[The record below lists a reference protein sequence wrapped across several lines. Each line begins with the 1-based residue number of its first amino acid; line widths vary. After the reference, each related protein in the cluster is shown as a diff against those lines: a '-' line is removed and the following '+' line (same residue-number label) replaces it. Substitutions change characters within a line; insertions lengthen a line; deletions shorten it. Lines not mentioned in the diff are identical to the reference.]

1 MVEKQLVPYSR
12 TRVSPFFSGSN
23 NFELEDSDVPENYN
37 HAPSYEDIRLNSRF
51 ELISNNGGFGL
62 FGGDLDELTNLVMS
76 DIDDDEM
83 LDTYLTALNAESISD
98 GKSMLEGMPDVLQE
112 QEFAN
117 LPPAAQKRLR
127 DMGYRTPGE
136 KGPGFAWGLG
146 GIPYVGDFVKGVTK
160 LSFKGLGIG
169 AKIVQIDKAWEL
181 LMMSGRFAQRTGRS
195 LAYTDAKEGSFF
207 GDIGSLMDGWRMT
220 EHAET
225 SFDENSH
232 AQVMKMGFN
241 DSQVEMLKMYAG
253 FGQNGVWDLIVRRTG
268 LEDDQAIRQ
277 QFEKEMDW
285 INSERAHEAINV
297 FDEGRVDTMEYSRK
311 FYNKNNAFLPDA
323 ERGTMYGTVVGFA
336 GSMTTEILLDPTTW
350 AGGIWMKAI
359 KLTRPAQQAMVRPG
373 MIRRTGMKMKARVMG
388 KDLKKGPWQA
398 RESTW
403 NNIDFWN
410 DLTNAMRANNKYS
423 LRGTSGAD
431 EMAGW
436 FTKARAENF
445 FGGIKPILL
454 WRGRQLIKFQDE
466 LADSFKSLDELDD
479 LTSQIFREAAEA
491 GTKMTVNDA
500 RLIAENRL
508 TKANPDWVH
517 PETYLLKKYKGLIPV
532 YERMRAWHMQ
542 KRSLQYSTPKGD
554 VFGFFTKEG
563 LRAGAETTQEAMEY
577 MYTSAFTK
585 ANNKGLSNPEGIW
598 EFMHSEAG
606 TAALSTGFGGRGAAN
621 AVLLP
626 TGVVGRSLGLAR
638 KHIDKVIDFGAR
650 DFQTTGLAKN
660 MSRIGMQYLAQQG
673 RWVAR
678 ELSDRM
684 NLPIGD
690 PNRIVIKDLKTP
702 LDARSIGLILQTS
715 AEGATDANLLTGMGI
730 TDPAQV
736 NELITTAATL
746 KKEFVEYASKQSMFD
761 ELFNFYG
768 DQGINI
774 ADKQTLKNIKTGERP
789 EVFSGWF
796 RVYNNYL
803 EHARHR
809 PGSRNYE
816 LVNSLKEGALGTGD
830 HVKAIAVQLMYHP
843 AKLAKKL
850 TTHVP
855 LNNVIDVLDDKT
867 ALKEFD
873 SLVEMGILAD
883 MPREV
888 IEHFKHTFINGT
900 EAQRWNVQVEFFMD
914 FLARSGAILHG
925 GPKVDSFMRRFIS
938 KADHVYDIRR
948 QDNFDFFGGFEVK
961 RAVVPGPAQ
970 SAQLSKM
977 NIIPDFRE
985 LAGVARYMGFI
996 RHMGWAMGLPT
1007 IDKLFSKVWR
1017 PSVLL
1022 RFGYVPRNGGDELLQ
1037 FVLREGITPTIRG
1050 RLARIVS
1057 GRTVMFDQYGT
1068 KIPVYKGRAVRDVF
1082 DANGKLIRKGE
1093 YEDLLVGSD
1102 LKQIANLN
1110 LKSMGEVH
1118 HNKLMGLLTAPFRFA
1133 SEISGVG
1140 DMAVTRKTLKRL
1152 TDDPTMRR
1160 NFQFSDWEKQRK
1172 MFEDNRKI
1180 IRSEMSSTI
1189 RGKIFYRNWVLG
1201 QWAAARSSEVMHKF
1215 ANAAGLPSKAATA
1228 QWFGKKLT
1236 DETEFEA
1243 HMDAMDI
1250 LLSHPSVRDS
1260 FMRDLFNTYD
1270 PYLNPQHS
1278 LDQAMK
1284 AGGFGKAIQARHRI
1298 PLNYAA
1304 SEFKWVGK
1312 GSKDPDYWNG
1322 VNSQL
1327 VEMSQSPTHVAMAR
1341 ELSQYVSVQ
1350 AEKTNRIILDELGIV
1365 FDADDPIGASRQVA
1379 QIVERLTVQQRRSLK
1394 QLYNS
1399 TGNINLTADD
1409 FDGPTHFHSEF
1420 NNWAN
1425 NTGQDN
1431 NLVEIFVELL
1441 TDPKAPSN
1449 TDVNFWT
1456 SIINQDWM
1464 VAKLGSGS
1472 GSTAMSRLMAMSLI
1486 APDSRRLSSSLDEV
1500 LALAHDAN
1508 TTYMRS
1514 PQGQQLAHSM
1524 VSYELGGHGIAGQTG
1539 MAPPQRGAVR
1549 VWTPKLSEPAVRVL
1563 ADYLIRAGQDPDS
1576 VIHIQNVIYRKLMRR
1591 LPQTLPDREKIAD
1604 RVLTLIH
1611 PSATPYQDRT
1621 IGSFE
1626 DMIGFSQAAEQT
1638 HIPLLTGSADPHVA
1652 HSIGE
1657 ALDEALREI
1666 AEMPSGIGV
1675 GADWIGPKLEVR
1687 DLSSDAFFAKPGLT
1701 EARLTNQYGA
1711 TPRVNQNGTVVSEVA
1726 GIEPNGS
1733 RIFYTV
1739 GDDGK
1744 IISPEDVGG
1753 FENQSVF
1760 AVAQD
1765 VLAQP
1770 GGVVQIQD
1778 SVPQVILKRTY
1789 KRKNPKSGRVEYYTS
1804 QANYTNKDFNPDDWE
1819 VIDEFHTVLNDTDA
1833 MIEDMARVQLDG
1845 LKHLTLSQASETAM
1859 HEIIFELL
1867 DDEVVASR
1875 LMANG
1880 TGADL
1885 PKSMYA
1891 EFGVVATKLEG
1902 QAKFDYLW
1910 NKVLTSWFDGVIH
1923 PAMEAMVREPMF
1935 THYFAEA
1942 WRLYDKTEAT
1952 YMINAAKESPILN
1965 KLGLFSTADNAD
1977 IIPEL
1982 EDFVKHVWSNQAL
1995 DPNDA
2000 LSKVAYAMSQGDYD
2014 TVGKLVS
2021 RESDLD
2027 FMKVLIKDSDNR
2039 AGAIRELTKYSNRRF
2054 NAHQNRVNHAM
2065 EKAGSV
2071 TASFIDDHRIR
2082 SQFQE
2087 MVGSLI
2093 PFWFAED
2100 LYLRRWVRGLTQN
2113 PLMLRNLQLTI
2124 RGGEKAGMVREDQN
2138 GRRYLV
2144 IPATLPSSQ
2153 VLMDAIHEIPVIG
2166 GYLAGVASIPTT
2178 EQMFRLDRLM
2188 PGYDMETVGRPQV
2201 GPFISYPLTRLAVSD
2216 PTIFE
2221 DISPFMQER
2230 FAYVADGRDAED
2242 AGNSKL
2248 HDFLDAF
2255 FPYPISQG
2263 LIMTGEHWNRG
2274 EQFASAQ
2281 LQAVKLRQATGRMP
2295 TQDQISRKEDP
2306 DLFNEEFMEQLDHE
2320 AQQIMGMNFT
2330 TWFLGTGK
2338 GTPTDLRFGD
2348 AWDWNSEL
2356 HWYIQ
2361 QGWTHDE
2368 ALLMFYDNHKYDEDF
2383 DKDSWETQTKMSL
2396 FQTSTTKKVG
2406 VGYMQQSENVDLW
2419 LNDNSEWAMSNPHA
2433 TSFLVPYETGLEYNE
2448 DMAWGWK
2455 QRQIA
2460 KGLRELKSRDEYVK
2474 DFYFNGAASEY
2485 YDRKQRNSYA
2495 VAVLQSQNQMEAANE
2510 LTERFK
2516 IWDKGFM
2523 DRHPVFFVETQKGRS
2538 AIRREATFEEFRN
2551 IIRYPELV
2559 PDTPHKNEILDVMKD
2574 VVRLNYELELI
2585 KLRPN
2590 VEDYRSFVK
2599 AFFLRRIEEKVAGK
2613 PYLQPLL
2620 NNLVIP
2626 YLNQE
2631 WVGQFRA
2638 GLVRISP
2645 KIIPDREWTGVTL

>member
-1 MVEKQLVPYSR
+1 MAEKQLVPYSR

-23 NFELEDSDVPENYN
+23 NYELPDSDVPENYD
-37 HAPSYEDIRLNSRF
+37 HAPSYEDVRLNNRF
-51 ELISNNGGFGL
+51 ELISNNGGFGI
-62 FGGDLDELTNLVMS
+62 FGGDLDQLTDIVMADTS
-76 DIDDDEM
+76 DDDM
-83 LDTYLTALNAESISD
+83 LDEYLTTRNAESVSD
-98 GKSMLEGMPDVLQE
+98 GKSMLESMADPIQE

-127 DMGYRTPGE
+127 DIGYRPPGE

-160 LSFKGLGIG
+160 LSVKGLGIG
-169 AKIVQIDKAWEL
+169 AKIVQLDKAWEL
-181 LMMSGRFAQRTGRS
+181 LMMSGRFAQRAGRS
-195 LAYTDAKEGSFF
+195 LAYTDAKEGSFL
-207 GDIGSLMDGWRMT
+207 GDIGSVMDGWRMT

-225 SFDENSH
+225 SFDENSY
-232 AQVMKMGFN
+232 AQVMKMGFD
-241 DSQVEMLKMYAG
+241 DSQVEMLRMYAG

-268 LEDDQAIRQ
+268 LEDDESIRQ
-277 QFEKEMDW
+277 EFEKEMDW
-285 INSERAHEAINV
+285 INSDRAREAINV

-311 FYNKNNAFLPDA
+311 FWNKNNAFLPDA
-323 ERGTMYGTVVGFA
+323 ERGTTYGTIVGFA

-359 KLTRPAQQAMVRPG
+359 KLTRPAQMAMVRPG
-373 MIRRTGMKMKARVMG
+373 LVKRTFLKNKARIQG

-410 DLTNAMRANNKYS
+410 NLTDAMRANNKYS

-431 EMAGW
+431 EMADW
-436 FTKARAENF
+436 FSKARSENF

-466 LADSFKSLDELDD
+466 VAESFKSLDELDT
-479 LTSQIFREAAEA
+479 LTSEIFREAAEA
-491 GTKMTVNDA
+491 GKKITIKDA
-500 RLIAENRL
+500 ELIAESRL
-508 TKANPDWVH
+508 TKANPDWIH
-517 PETYLLKKYKGLIPV
+517 PETYLLQKYKGLKPV
-532 YERMRAWHMQ
+532 YERMKAWHKQ
-542 KRSLQYSTPKGD
+542 KRTLQYVAPKGD
-554 VFGFFTKEG
+554 VW
-563 LRAGAETTQEAMEY
+563 ETFVETVGTQTLGREAMEN
-577 MYTSAFTK
+577 MYTAGFTK
-585 ANNKGLSNPEGIW
+585 ANTGLSTPDGIW
-598 EFMHSEAG
+598 EFMYSEAG

-638 KHIDKVIDFGAR
+638 KHIDVIVDFGAR
-650 DFQTTGLAKN
+650 NFQTTALAKD

-684 NLPIGD
+684 NLPVGD
-690 PNRIVIKDLKTP
+690 ANRIVIKDLKKP
-702 LDARSIGLILQTS
+702 LDARSIGLILQSTADGPVDS
-715 AEGATDANLLTGMGI
+715 RLLQSMGI
-730 TDPAQV
+730 SDPAQV
-736 NELITTAATL
+736 EDLIKTAETL
-746 KKEFVEYASKQSMFD
+746 KKEFVDYASKQSMFD
-761 ELFNFYG
+761 ELFNFYA

-774 ADKQTLKNIKTGERP
+774 ADQDVLKNIKTGQRP
-789 EVFSGWF
+789 ETFSGWF

-803 EHARHR
+803 EHARHK

-816 LVNSLKEGALGTGD
+816 LIGGLKAGALGVGD
-830 HVKAIAVQLMYHP
+830 HVKAVAVQLMYHP

-855 LNNVIDVLDDKT
+855 LNNIIDVLDDKT

-873 SLVEMGILAD
+873 ALVEMGILAD

-900 EAQRWNVQVEFFMD
+900 EAQRWNVQVEFLMD
-914 FLARSGAILHG
+914 FMARSGAILHG
-925 GPKVDSFMRRFIS
+925 GPKVETFMRRFIS
-938 KADHVYDIRR
+938 KADHVYDINR
-948 QDNFDFFGGFEVK
+948 QDNIDFFGGFEVK

-985 LAGVARYMGFI
+985 LAGIARYMGFI
-996 RHMGWAMGLPT
+996 RHMGWAMSLPT
-1007 IDKLFSKVWR
+1007 IDKMFSKVWR

-1037 FVLREGITPTIRG
+1037 FVLREGMGATIRG
-1050 RLARIVS
+1050 RLARVVN

-1068 KIPVYKGRAVRDVF
+1068 KIPVYKGRAVHDVF
-1082 DANGKLIRKGE
+1082 DPVTGKRIRKGE

-1118 HNKLMGLLTAPFRFA
+1118 HNKFMGLLTAPLRFA

-1140 DMAVTRKTLKRL
+1140 DIAVTRKTLKRL
-1152 TDDPTMRR
+1152 TDDPTKRR
-1160 NFQFSDWEKQRK
+1160 KFQFSDWETQRK

-1180 IRSEMSSTI
+1180 VRSEMSSTI

-1215 ANAAGLPSKAATA
+1215 ANSAGLPSKAATA

-1278 LDQAMK
+1278 LDQAMRS
-1284 AGGFGKAIQARHRI
+1284 GGFGKAIQARHRI
-1298 PLNYAA
+1298 PLNYAG
-1304 SEFKWVGK
+1304 SDFTWVD
-1312 GSKDPDYWNG
+1312 KDGDRTLDYWNG
-1322 VNSQL
+1322 LNSQL
-1327 VEMSQSPTHVAMAR
+1327 VEMSQSPAHVLMAR

-1350 AEKTNRIILDELGIV
+1350 AERTNRIILDELGIV
-1365 FDADDPIGASRQVA
+1365 FDADDPIGASREVA
-1379 QIVERLTVQQRRSLK
+1379 RIIERLSVQERRALK
-1394 QLYNS
+1394 QLYNG
-1399 TGNINLTADD
+1399 TGNLTLSPDADA
-1409 FDGPTHFHSEF
+1409 PTHFHTQF
-1420 NNWAN
+1420 DNWAN
-1425 NTGQDN
+1425 NVGDDN
-1431 NLVEIFVELL
+1431 NLMEIFVGLL
-1441 TDPKAPSN
+1441 TDPKTPSK

-1464 VAKLGSGS
+1464 IARLGDET

-1486 APDSRRLSSSLDEV
+1486 APDSTRMSSNLDEV

-1524 VSYELGGHGIAGQTG
+1524 VAYELGGHGIAGQTG

-1549 VWTPKLSEPAVRVL
+1549 VWTPKLSEPAIRVL
-1563 ADYLIRAGQDPDS
+1563 ADYFIMAGQDPDS
-1576 VIHIQNVIYRKLMRR
+1576 VIHIQNAIYRKLMRR
-1591 LPQTLPDREKIAD
+1591 LPQTLPDREKVAD
-1604 RVLTLIH
+1604 KVLSLIH
-1611 PSATPYQDRT
+1611 PSATPYQNRT

-1638 HIPLLTGSADPHVA
+1638 HIPLLTASSDPHVA

-1657 ALDEALREI
+1657 AIDEALREV
-1666 AEMPSGIGV
+1666 AEIRSGTGV
-1675 GADWIGPKLEVR
+1675 GTDWIGPKLEVR
-1687 DLSSDAFFAKPGLT
+1687 DISSDAFFAKPGLT
-1701 EARLTNQYGA
+1701 EARLTNQYGT

-1739 GDDGK
+1739 GDDGS

-1789 KRKNPKSGRVEYYTS
+1789 KRKDPTTGKTEYYTS

-1819 VIDEFHTVLNDTDA
+1819 IADEFYTVLNDTDA
-1833 MIEDMARVQLDG
+1833 MVEDMARVQLEG
-1845 LKHLTLSQASETAM
+1845 LKKITLSQTSETAM
-1859 HEIIFELL
+1859 HEILFELL
-1867 DDEVVASR
+1867 DDEVIPSR

-1880 TGADL
+1880 KRSDL
-1885 PKSMYA
+1885 PQSIYA
-1891 EFGVVATKLEG
+1891 EIGIGAHEFKG
-1902 QAKFDYLW
+1902 QQKFDYLW
-1910 NKVLTSWFDGVIH
+1910 NKVLTAWFDGVIH

-1942 WRLYDKTEAT
+1942 WRLYEKTEGT

-1965 KLGLFSTADNAD
+1965 KLGLFSTVDEAD
-1977 IIPEL
+1977 IIPQL
-1982 EDFVKHVWSNQAL
+1982 EDFIKHVWSNQAL

-2000 LSKVAYAMSQGDYD
+2000 LSRVAYAMSQGDHAQ
-2014 TVGKLVS
+2014 VAELIA
-2021 RESDLD
+2021 RNSDLD
-2027 FMKVLIKDSDNR
+2027 FMKALIEKSNNK

-2087 MVGSLI
+2087 MMGSLI

-2124 RGGEKAGMVREDQN
+2124 RGGEKAGLVREDQN
-2138 GRRYLV
+2138 GRRYLI

-2153 VLMDAIHEIPVIG
+2153 VLMDALHEIPVIG
-2166 GYLAGVASIPTT
+2166 GYLAGVASIPTVD
-2178 EQMFRLDRLM
+2178 QMFRLDRLM
-2188 PGYDMETVGRPQV
+2188 PGYDLETVGRPQV

-2230 FAYVADGRDAED
+2230 FAYVADNRDAED

-2263 LIMTGEHWNRG
+2263 LIMTQQHWNRG

-2281 LQAVKLRQATGRMP
+2281 IQAVKLRQATGRMP

-2338 GTPTDLRFGD
+2338 GTNKDLRFGD

-2396 FQTSTTKKVG
+2396 FQTGTSKKTG
-2406 VGYMQQSENVDLW
+2406 VGYTQQSKAVDKWLTENG
-2419 LNDNSEWAMSNPHA
+2419 EWAMNFPHS
-2433 TSFLVPYETGLEYNE
+2433 TSFLVPYEVGLEYNE

-2460 KGLRELKSRDEYVK
+2460 KGLRELKSKEEYVK

-2485 YDRKQRNSYA
+2485 YDRKQRNAYA
-2495 VAVLQSQNQMEAANE
+2495 VAVLQSQNQMKAAKE
-2510 LTERFK
+2510 LTERFN

-2538 AIRREATFEEFRN
+2538 SIRREATFQEFRKIVRN
-2551 IIRYPELV
+2551 PEMI
-2559 PDTPHKNEILDVMKD
+2559 PDSPYKNEILDVMMD
-2574 VVRLNYELELI
+2574 IVRLNYELEVI
-2585 KLRPN
+2585 NKRPN

-2613 PYLQPLL
+2613 PHLQPLL

-2638 GLVRISP
+2638 GLIRIAP